1 MSQREGQELGPEQV
15 FALFEELSE
24 RLASEGESAHLFVV
38 GGAAMAL
45 AYDRSRVTRDVDAL
59 LIPVD
64 AVRRLAS
71 EIGDARGLES
81 DWLNDA
87 AKGFLPGDESH
98 PQTVFES
105 EWLRVDIP
113 STEYLLAMK
122 LHAGRDERD
131 FDDAATLMNAA
142 GLTTG
147 DEARAVLV
155 QHYGESRLQARHQY
169 IPDEVAARAQA
180 LRGESTR
187 EGAQERP
194 RGTEGPGQAVVPDA
208 AARARG
214 AVSASY
220 PHPATAATRGPAA
233 PDPRSRLSGSPSR
246 GRDPGSEYT
255 TESRGM

>member
-1 MSQREGQELGPEQV
+1 MSEREGHEASVPTRSTRSSRR
-15 FALFEELSE
+15 LSE

-71 EIGDARGLES
+71 EIGVARGLES

-87 AKGFLPGDESH
+87 AKGFLPGNEIH

-122 LHAGRDERD
+122 LYAGRDERD

-155 QHYGESRLQARHQY
+155 QHYGESRLQAKHQY
-169 IPDEVAARAQA
+169 IPDEVATRAA
-180 LRGESTR
+180 ELRAEATH
-187 EGAQERP
+187 EGAPERP
-194 RGTEGPGQAVVPDA
+194 RGIEDARAHRDLAALRKAGLYRDPAPDA
-208 AARARG
+208 EQRRG
-214 AVSASY
+214 ELAPPY
-220 PHPATAATRGPAA
+220 PTAAPSPRDRAA
-233 PDPRSRLSGSPSR
+233 GLESPER
-246 GRDPGSEYT
+246 
-255 TESRGM
+255 

>member
-1 MSQREGQELGPEQV
+1 MSEREGQELGPEQV
-15 FALFEELSE
+15 TGLFHDLSE
-24 RLASEGESAHLFVV
+24 RLAAEGEAAHLFVV

-59 LIPVD
+59 LRPVD

-71 EIGDARGLES
+71 EIGEARGLES

-87 AKGFLPGDESH
+87 AKGFLPGDERH

-105 EWLRVDIP
+105 ESLRVDIP

-147 DEARAVLV
+147 DEARTVLV
-155 QHYGESRLQARHQY
+155 QHYGESRLLPRHQY
-169 IPDEVAARAQA
+169 IPDEVAARAAA
-180 LRGESTR
+180 LRAEPTR
-187 EGAQERP
+187 EGAPERP
-194 RGTEGPGQAVVPDA
+194 RGIED
-208 AARARG
+208 ARAHRDLAALRKAG
-214 AVSASY
+214 LYRDPARDVEQRRDTLGPQY
-220 PHPATAATRGPAA
+220 PTAAPSTRDRA
-233 PDPRSRLSGSPSR
+233 SGLEPPER
-246 GRDPGSEYT
+246 
-255 TESRGM
+255 